1 MKRILPLIVLAAV
14 AIASML
20 SCQQEPAEIRVS
32 SISFTESKVELT
44 VGEQLPLEVKIS
56 PDNATNKK
64 IRWSS
69 SQESIA
75 SGTTT
80 TGTAAFPFVP
90 SQNKGGSAVRCSE
103 ASNCGD
109 ARRQPCIS
117 AFLHPCIYPHL
128 RDYNI

>member
-1 MKRILPLIVLAAV
+1 
-14 AIASML
+14 ML
-20 SCQQEPAEIRVS
+20 SCQQETADIHVS
-32 SISFTESKVELT
+32 SISLTESKLELT
-44 VGEQLPLEVKIS
+44 VGEQHHLEVIIS

-64 IRWSS
+64 IRWGS

-103 ASNCGD
+103 ASKPWGCK
-109 ARRQPCIS
+109 AS
-117 AFLHPCIYPHL
+117 A
-128 RDYNI
+128 